1 MHDLKKN
8 RDVNQVSWKPG
19 AAPQFSLW
27 KSRDRHTS
35 KPQEDGHIFRYK
47 KVTLIP
53 ASTLNTK
60 YVSGHP
66 HTGQQVPVP
75 LLKWGCLGSLHPDS
89 TTLHPCF
96 SSSAVCSSPSEKYG
110 GQGGHCHA
118 TGQPVS
124 VTRPVC
130 CSMDRLGV
138 RCHSKQINLGQCAE
152 FTPGLAKFLR

>member
-89 TTLHPCF
+89 TTLSIPAFPPLLSAHLHQRNMVVKVVTVMPLANLF
-96 SSSAVCSSPSEKYG
+96 LSPVLSAVQWTGLELDATPSK
-110 GQGGHCHA
+110 
-118 TGQPVS
+118 
-124 VTRPVC
+124 
-130 CSMDRLGV
+130 
-138 RCHSKQINLGQCAE
+138 
-152 FTPGLAKFLR
+152 